1 VKAKKIA
8 VIALL
13 VFVVGSLAYA
23 FGREFQ
29 GAGLSDP
36 GTGGKENPPGA
47 AGQRPDRV
55 VVYYFH
61 AMVRCPSCI
70 TIENYTR
77 EAIETGFPD
86 ALRDGRLQWR
96 VVNVEEPGN
105 SHFIRDYQLYTQ
117 SVVVVEMK
125 GGKQTR
131 WKNLEQVWN
140 LLGDKAAFIGYVQKE
155 VGAYL
160 KGVS

>member
-1 VKAKKIA
+1 MKAKRIA
-8 VIALL
+8 AIALL
-13 VFVVGSLAYA
+13 LFVVGSLAYS
-23 FGREFQ
+23 FGREFR
-29 GAGLSDP
+29 GAGLSDSD
-36 GTGGKENPPGA
+36 TGGKENLLGT

-55 VVYYFH
+55 VVYYFR
-61 AMVRCPSCI
+61 ATARCPSCI

-77 EAIETGFPD
+77 EAVESGFSD
-86 ALRDGRLQWR
+86 ALGDGRLQWR

-105 SHFIRDYQLYTQ
+105 SHFIRDYRLYAQ
-117 SVVVVEMK
+117 SVVVVEIK
-125 GGKQTR
+125 NGKQVR
-131 WKNLEQVWN
+131 WKNLEQIWN

>member
-1 VKAKKIA
+1 MKAKRIA

-13 VFVVGSLAYA
+13 VFVVGSLAYS
-23 FGREFQ
+23 FGREFR
-29 GAGLSDP
+29 GAGLDDP
-36 GTGGKENPPGA
+36 AAEGTEGLPGA
-47 AGQRPDRV
+47 AGQRLDRV
-55 VVYYFH
+55 VVYYFR
-61 AMVRCPSCI
+61 ATARCPSCI

-77 EAIETGFPD
+77 EAVQNGFPE
-86 ALRDGRLQWR
+86 ALKDGRLQWL

-105 SHFIRDYQLYTQ
+105 GHFIRDYRLYTQ
-117 SVVVVEMK
+117 SVVVVEIK

-131 WKNLEQVWN
+131 WKNLDQVWG
-140 LLGDKAAFIGYVQKE
+140 LLGDRAAFIGYVQKE

>member
-1 VKAKKIA
+1 MKAKRIA

-13 VFVVGSLAYA
+13 VFVVGSLAYS
-23 FGREFQ
+23 FGREFR

-36 GTGGKENPPGA
+36 GTRKKENPPGA

-55 VVYYFH
+55 VVYYFR
-61 AMVRCPSCI
+61 ATARCPSCI

-77 EAIETGFPD
+77 EAVESGFSD
-86 ALRDGRLQWR
+86 ALRDGRLQWQ

-105 SHFIRDYQLYTQ
+105 GHFIRDYRLYAQ
-117 SVVVVEMK
+117 SVVVVEIRD
-125 GGKQTR
+125 GRQTR
-131 WKNLEQVWN
+131 WKNLDQVWN
-140 LLGDKAAFIGYVQKE
+140 LLGDRAAFIGYVQKE

-160 KGVS
+160 KGD

>member
-1 VKAKKIA
+1 MKAKRIA
-8 VIALL
+8 VIALSL
-13 VFVVGSLAYA
+13 FVIGSLAYS

-29 GAGLSDP
+29 GAGLSDS
-36 GTGGKENPPGA
+36 GTRGKENPPGA

-55 VVYYFH
+55 VVYYFR
-61 AMVRCPSCI
+61 ATARCSSCI

-77 EAIETGFPD
+77 EAIESGFPD
-86 ALRDGRLQWR
+86 ALRDGRLQWL

-105 SHFIRDYQLYTQ
+105 GHFIRDYRLYTQ
-117 SVVVVEMK
+117 SVVVVEIK

-140 LLGDKAAFIGYVQKE
+140 LLGDRVAFISYVQKE

-160 KGVS
+160 KGD